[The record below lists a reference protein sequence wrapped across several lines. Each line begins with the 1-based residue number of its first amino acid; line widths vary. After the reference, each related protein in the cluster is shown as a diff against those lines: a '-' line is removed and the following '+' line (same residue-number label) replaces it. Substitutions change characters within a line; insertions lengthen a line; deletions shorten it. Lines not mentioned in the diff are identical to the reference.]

1 MGNVELTFLGDKY
14 SIPSELKEFVG
25 YLQDFDEMR
34 EDVMELLTDQINQRK
49 YTGGAAEDFIYYR
62 DPLTKVGEKVIT
74 KLSTNG
80 IFDVTLNDL
89 VFENKGYT
97 LLHDVCKET
106 MQCMVNILLN
116 AMDEWQSGYESAY
129 NSAASNVTGSGVSI
143 WTNSL
148 SSALIYSAME
158 ASTLKKQSDK
168 ASKEYS
174 AAMSKLHNNVFGKQ
188 EKQKTDVLVNKYY
201 PGVAN
206 ALNLF
211 ISTLMETFIT
221 KLNERGIFDY
231 SKVKGFNL
239 KRSSELLANIELVAD
254 KKAILKEAF
263 VCCPYNPDVYQA
275 VLDYSFSD
283 IETFKTAE
291 YFMQDDILL
300 KSLNAYCLKNKEN
313 YKAMLVPVKVIA
325 MYKEESEKSI
335 WLSLYNDRIRSLK
348 LKYTSLKY
356 AIANA
361 QNLKFWIKSNIT
373 RSAIA
378 LCDMSESKVRSVIS
392 EVVNRNSIPD
402 DEFSTFIEL
411 GLLRYE
417 EITVSNSSAKSLKEV
432 NTEYLNLLSEATIKF
447 TQDLQIRITPLK
459 DEANKKKK
467 EYEDALQNYNKELD
481 TLSYAL
487 QVLESQRDQVGL
499 FAFKKKKILDTK
511 IQLSRGEIDSFK
523 KQHDPNRIKDAYE
536 QKLNEA
542 DALIDC

>member
-168 ASKEYS
+168 AAKEYS

-188 EKQKTDVLVNKYY
+188 EKQKTDVLINKYY

-221 KLNERGIFDY
+221 KLNERGVFDY

-335 WLSLYNDRIRSLK
+335 WLSLYSDRIRSLK

-392 EVVNRNSIPD
+392 EVVNGNSISD

-411 GLLRYE
+411 GLLRFE

-432 NTEYLNLLSEATIKF
+432 NTEYLNLLSEAAIKF
-447 TQDLQIRITPLK
+447 IQDLQIRITPLK

-467 EYEDALQNYNKELD
+467 EYEEALQNYNKELD

-499 FAFKKKKILDTK
+499 FAFKKKKILDTQ

-542 DALIDC
+542 DVLIDC